1 MSQKPR
7 KRAIWIGD
15 KQSIRC
21 RVPNTG
27 YKDAQGL
34 SNDLNIIKKIQSEIR
49 DTLIKINNN
58 LQGNNSRVDEAEN
71 QINDVEHKEAKTT
84 NQNIKNVKIIQRKE
98 DSLSRLWDNLKRSNI
113 HTIGVPEGEEKEQEV
128 GNLSGKKWQN
138 FFNLVKEIYMQV
150 QEESSKQNRCKE
162 AYSKTHRN

>member
-1 MSQKPR
+1 M
-7 KRAIWIGD
+7 
-15 KQSIRC
+15 
-21 RVPNTG
+21 
-27 YKDAQGL
+27 
-34 SNDLNIIKKIQSEIR
+34 
-49 DTLIKINNN
+49 
-58 LQGNNSRVDEAEN
+58 
-71 QINDVEHKEAKTT
+71 EHKEAKTT